1 MKEIHLISFLIAIL
15 FFSFIACKNNKTP
28 KNITVETA
36 VETVEASFKR
46 AQPMA
51 MKIEGM
57 ICALGCAASIEKNL
71 NKTNGIR
78 EAKVDFKTQKAILIF
93 DPEVLTPNEVKQVV
107 LNTGGSYSVKDLQL
121 LD

>member
-1 MKEIHLISFLIAIL
+1 MKEINLISFLIGIL
-15 FFSFIACKNNKTP
+15 FFGFIACKNNKTP

-36 VETVEASFKR
+36 VETVEAPFKK

-57 ICALGCAASIEKNL
+57 VCALGCAASIEKNL
-71 NKTNGIR
+71 NKTTGIK
-78 EAKVDFKTQKAILIF
+78 EAKVDFKAQKAILIF

-107 LNTGGSYSVKDLQL
+107 LNTGATYSVKDLQL

>member
-1 MKEIHLISFLIAIL
+1 MKEINLISFLIGIL
-15 FFSFIACKNNKTP
+15 FFGFIACKNNKTP
-28 KNITVETA
+28 KNII
-36 VETVEASFKR
+36 VETVEAPFKK

-57 ICALGCAASIEKNL
+57 VCALGCAASIEKNL
-71 NKTNGIR
+71 NKTTGIK
-78 EAKVDFKTQKAILIF
+78 EAKVDFKAQKAILIF

-107 LNTGGSYSVKDLQL
+107 LNTGATYSVKDLQL